1 MLVRGLRFPEAVMD
15 ISSLGPNLLR
25 TLIDHLPDSIYV
37 KDLQGRF
44 VLDNATH
51 MRQVGAKSP
60 EEVVGKTVYDFFP
73 IGLASQ
79 YDSDDQQVI
88 RNGKSLLDREEPIVD
103 RSGEARW
110 LITSKVALRNG
121 GSEVIGLVGISRD
134 ITSQKRAQEER
145 TRFFQLTPD
154 LLCIA
159 GFDGFFKQLN
169 PSWTATFQ
177 FSAAEMMA
185 VPFIEFIHPE
195 DRDATTA
202 QAARIAG
209 GAPMAQ
215 FENRYRCRDGSY
227 KWLSWSVSPSTEHRL
242 IYGVARDI
250 TEARAAEQRLVA
262 ANIELARSEAQ
273 LRETMDA
280 LRNSHEDL
288 IQAQMHL
295 IQAEKMDSVGRL
307 AAGVAHEVKNPLAIL
322 LMGVEYLSHHIPP
335 GSDNAP
341 NVVRAMRDAIRRA
354 DRIVRGLLDFSGDR
368 QLNMQPHD
376 IRAVIE
382 QSLLLVKH
390 ELISGHVHSSLDL
403 PEGLP
408 QLQLDVTKM
417 QQVFVNLFMNAIH
430 AMPGGGTLSISA
442 VASVFPESGAAEVP
456 RVMSARA
463 GDPIVIVKVEDTGHG
478 IPPDKMARVF
488 DPFFTTKPVGKGTG
502 LGMTVTRKIIE
513 LHGGTIELR
522 NRPERGLAV
531 TLVLKPAEGAT

>member
-154 LLCIA
+154 LLCIV